1 MRPAALLGWAYERA
15 EDRVRGR
22 TVSAEWS
29 PGSRKVKKRGR
40 DSRIALAKLAKTAC
54 FTDNEPPPGSWAV
67 GTRDVGLPGLG
78 RLE

>member
-40 DSRIALAKLAKTAC
+40 DSRICPRKTCENSLFYGQRA
-54 FTDNEPPPGSWAV
+54 PP
-67 GTRDVGLPGLG
+67 RKLG
-78 RLE
+78 REARV